1 MQPDSDLVIV
11 QAKYNMDAPYTFI
24 NDLHREIEHI
34 GRRPDCL
41 YRNPLPVFIY
51 DADRKAVKGEWNM
64 K

>member
-1 MQPDSDLVIV
+1 
-11 QAKYNMDAPYTFI
+11 MDAPYTFI